1 MLDALNVKID
11 EYNQKVMAYN
21 QGRTNT
27 GQEKIDLYNLIQTE
41 TEHSHREVTSAHA
54 GRITSQCNMTL
65 TGTVQ

>member
-1 MLDALNVKID
+1 
-11 EYNQKVMAYN
+11 MAYN